1 MKAVNKIKKD
11 FPKLTESTDRP
22 WVKKYKSGMKQRP
35 LCLAPTIGVKRGRPT
50 MLPEELDAKLCK
62 TVLLSLKISGA
73 VINSTTICGILMGL
87 IRSDLLKYGQYLDFE
102 VRSFV
107 NSVYKRRNM
116 TRRTSTTSRPAIPWA
131 AWEEIRFQFLHKI
144 AALVKEHNVPEALI
158 LNADQTPSKYAP
170 TGTYYYGTE

>member
-1 MKAVNKIKKD
+1 M
-11 FPKLTESTDRP
+11 TESTVRP
-22 WVKKYKSGMKQRP
+22 WVKKYKSEPELKQQP

-73 VINSTTICGILMGL
+73 VINSTTIRGILMRL

-107 NSVYKRRNM
+107 NSDKYNVTCYK
-116 TRRTSTTSRPAIPWA
+116 
-131 AWEEIRFQFLHKI
+131 F
-144 AALVKEHNVPEALI
+144 ALI
-158 LNADQTPSKYAP
+158 KC
-170 TGTYYYGTE
+170 